1 MGIKGRETRIRM
13 MRWRNSTWRRGAL
26 MEMDEKRKREVRD
39 VKINNWRAVRRWN
52 DPFIP
57 LGLSPSI
64 SRLLILPIL
73 QLSLTSST
81 PTGLSICL
89 ITKWNASLK
98 KKKKSSLLWC
108 TFRFIT
114 GNRPVR
120 CEIIC
125 IHKTNSALTSTYRVT
140 LTRRSWP
147 NAGSRRARRRF
158 VTPVEAWSLMSQL
171 KCYRID
177 VDTKVAGSETDM
189 TAGIWQEDAGGPP

>member
-1 MGIKGRETRIRM
+1 
-13 MRWRNSTWRRGAL
+13 

-98 KKKKSSLLWC
+98 RKKKTLPSVMHLQIHHRQQTSQMWNHLYSQDKQRAHLHLPRDSNTEELTERRIAAGTAEICHSGRGLKLNVPSKVLQNRCWHKSGR
-108 TFRFIT
+108 FR
-114 GNRPVR
+114 NRHDCR
-120 CEIIC
+120 D
-125 IHKTNSALTSTYRVT
+125 L
-140 LTRRSWP
+140 
-147 NAGSRRARRRF
+147 
-158 VTPVEAWSLMSQL
+158 
-171 KCYRID
+171 
-177 VDTKVAGSETDM
+177 
-189 TAGIWQEDAGGPP
+189 AGGCWRTAVSKCDTVAYIRNTVT

>member
-1 MGIKGRETRIRM
+1 
-13 MRWRNSTWRRGAL
+13 
-26 MEMDEKRKREVRD
+26 MEMDEKRKRKVRD
-39 VKINNWRAVRRWN
+39 VKMKNWRVVRRWN

-64 SRLLILPIL
+64 SWLLILPIL

-81 PTGLSICL
+81 PTGLNICL

-98 KKKKSSLLWC
+98 KKSSFLWC

-125 IHKTNSALTSTYRVT
+125 IQKTNSAVTSTYRVT

-147 NAGSRRARRRF
+147 KAGSRWAQRRF

-177 VDTKVAGSETDM
+177 VDTKVAGSENWHDCR
-189 TAGIWQEDAGGPP
+189 DLAGGCWRTAVSKCDTVAYIRNTVT